1 MQTSRFQLSLIAT
14 LAVGLGFSLSSSQAV
29 GYPAGAAVSLGT
41 NPVWAYGGTEYSTS
55 KTIVTA
61 PPDSDMVLTDVSLS
75 TTYNYNTKAGLKVGS
90 NVVGEW
96 IISGKSSNQYSGTTA
111 NLNMTSGFRIPAG
124 QSLKLTTEGAY
135 VSYSVSG
142 YYAHQ

>member
-1 MQTSRFQLSLIAT
+1 MQTSRFQVALIAM
-14 LAVGLGFSLSSSQAV
+14 LSMGLGLSFSSSQAI

-41 NPVWAYGGTEYSTS
+41 NPVWAYGGTDYSSS

-61 PPDSDMVLTDVSLS
+61 PSDSDMVLTDVSLS

-90 NVVGEW
+90 DVVGEW
-96 IISGKSSNQYSGTTA
+96 VISGKSSNQYSGTTV
-111 NLNMTSGFRIPAG
+111 NLNMTSGIRIPAG
-124 QSLKLTTEGAY
+124 ESLKLTTEGTY
-135 VSYSVSG
+135 VSYAVSG